1 MNKRE
6 KIILSAMLVVLLYA
20 AYSFLSMRSS
30 QKTDVAGEKEL
41 ASVKALSTQVAEDL
55 KKDLLTDTD
64 RCILGRAEAEWAT
77 DPFLEK
83 KLSSTPESARGAGG
97 AQGGDLLYSGY
108 LEAGKK
114 RLAVINGMEYQ
125 VGEQLE
131 AGGYVLK
138 SIDPERVI
146 LEDVG
151 KGGQITLPFSAEIF

>member
-6 KIILSAMLVVLLYA
+6 KIILSAMLVALLFA
-20 AYSFLSMRSS
+20 AYSFLSTSSS
-30 QKTDVAGEKEL
+30 QKTDVASEKEL
-41 ASVKALSTQVAEDL
+41 ASVKALTTQIAEDL
-55 KKDLLTDTD
+55 KKDSLTDTD
-64 RCILGRAEAEWAT
+64 KCILGRAEAEWAT

-83 KLSSTPESARGAGG
+83 RLTSTPEPARGAGG
-97 AQGGDLLYSGY
+97 AQTGDFIYSGY

-125 VGEQLE
+125 AGEQLE
-131 AGGYVLK
+131 AGGYIVK
-138 SIDPERVI
+138 SIDPEKVV